1 VTPFLGQGYELT
13 VPFLFCS
20 RDRVNPIWQ
29 SVRDHI
35 YSLVVNA
42 AHHTFM
48 VERTVVGLLRIAV
61 RLLRREE
68 IAPEVLASLQI
79 LLMIKPEVIHSVSI
93 CQQVSYG
100 LHDLLRTNAANIHAS
115 QDWYTLFMLLEVV
128 GAGVNPPPV
137 LQVNSGTSVADGV
150 RDAGKF
156 YENTI
161 SVIYIGWLLV
171 TLVEKAVE
179 K

>member
-1 VTPFLGQGYELT
+1 
-13 VPFLFCS
+13 
-20 RDRVNPIWQ
+20 
-29 SVRDHI
+29 
-35 YSLVVNA
+35 
-42 AHHTFM
+42 M

-161 SVIYIGWLLV
+161 SVLYLGWLLV

-179 K
+179 KWNLNTVGENTSYRIGNRWHNDMLNSVFFVGYVWLITQHIIL